1 MEMPDLLGRF
11 DLDLTLRDA
20 SLDPANRATR
30 RMLAAA
36 AIGTEVNDGYYAAV
50 ELREAVQWVHEG
62 EPGAKLKLS
71 MILGNQCDD
80 YQRCLYFILAGR
92 GIVQMLD
99 DLMWLEELLEARG
112 RVAGKLF
119 KRRSPV
125 MPQVRPYVASEP
137 DGPLVAVN
145 RQFQQGASWY
155 LDPELSDSPKRPL

>member
-1 MEMPDLLGRF
+1 MEMPDLVGRF

-50 ELREAVQWVHEG
+50 ELRETVQWVHEG

-145 RQFQQGASWY
+145 RQFQQGASRY
-155 LDPELSDSPKRPL
+155 LDSELSDSPKRPL

>member
-1 MEMPDLLGRF
+1 MEMPDLVGRF

-99 DLMWLEELLEARG
+99 DLTWLEELLEARG

-119 KRRSPV
+119 KQRSPV
-125 MPQVRPYVASEP
+125 MPQMRPYVASEP

-145 RQFQQGASWY
+145 RQFQQGPSWY
-155 LDPELSDSPKRPL
+155 LDPELSDSP